1 MTQFM
6 VEFDLPVPFPES
18 FIAKIPY
25 QRIAVNQLLEDGKLH
40 SYALSSDRSRLWC
53 IVNAQDE
60 LEVMDIISEFPLI
73 DYMSHT
79 ITELMFN
86 NSVVMKVP
94 TFSLN

>member
-6 VEFDLPVPFPES
+6 VEFDLPVPFPEG

-25 QRIAVNQLLEDGKLH
+25 QRIAVNQLLEEGKLN
-40 SYALSSDRSRLWC
+40 SYALSADRSKLWC

-60 LEVMDIISEFPLI
+60 LEVMDIIAEFPLI
-73 DYMSHT
+73 DYMHPT
-79 ITELMFN
+79 ITELMFM